1 MKLSQIIAL
10 LLLLAMFLACKTDQ
24 NPPDTPTTPI
34 SPTNPNAT
42 WRVVDAFANLTFT
55 NPVELLHAG
64 DGSNRVFVLEQRG
77 VIRVFVNNPTVNQS
91 DIFLDISGRVAS
103 GGETGLLGMA
113 FHPNFNTN
121 GQVFLHYTRRNNGQL
136 QSVIS
141 RFSSNR
147 TTADATTEQVLLV
160 YNQPFSNH
168 NAGSI
173 LFGRDGFLYITTG
186 DGGSGG
192 DPQNN
197 SQNLSNLLGKILRID
212 INRTEGSLPYAIPTD
227 NPFRTQAN
235 ARAEI
240 FAYGLR
246 NPWKLTADRGNG
258 RMWLADVGQN
268 NREEIDILERGA
280 NYGWRL
286 TEGKEC
292 FNPANNCNRAGLTE
306 PVFDY
311 GTSEGRSITGGYV
324 YRGRKLP
331 SLTGRYVYGDY
342 VSGNIWDLEYNETS
356 RQATNTS
363 LTRLIGSLSSFGED
377 EAGEL
382 YLLNYQSGKIQTLEF
397 R

>member
-1 MKLSQIIAL
+1 MKSTEMMSFA
-10 LLLLAMFLACKTDQ
+10 LLLAMFLACKTDQ
-24 NPPDTPTTPI
+24 NTPATPTTPVV
-34 SPTNPNAT
+34 PTNPNAT
-42 WRVVDAFANLTFT
+42 WRVVDAFANLSFT
-55 NPVELLHAG
+55 NPIELLHAG

-77 VIRVFVNNPTVNQS
+77 VVRVFANNPNVTQN
-91 DIFLDISGRVAS
+91 DIFIDISSRVAS

-121 GQVFLHYTRRNNGQL
+121 GQIFLHYTRRTNGQL

-147 TTADATTEQVLLV
+147 TVGDPASEQVLLA
-160 YNQPFSNH
+160 YNQPFANH

-197 SQNLSNLLGKILRID
+197 SQNLGNLLGKILRID
-212 INRTEGSLPYAIPTD
+212 VNRAEGGLAYGIPAD
-227 NPFRTQAN
+227 NPFRNQAN

-246 NPWKLTADRGNG
+246 NPWKLTADRSNG
-258 RMWLADVGQN
+258 RMWIADVGQN

-280 NYGWRL
+280 NYGWRVA
-286 TEGKEC
+286 EGREC
-292 FNPANNCNRAGLTE
+292 YNPANNCNRAGLTE
-306 PVFDY
+306 PIFDY

-331 SLTGRYVYGDY
+331 NLAGRYVYGDY
-342 VSGNIWDLEYNETS
+342 VSGNIWSLDYNETS
-356 RQATNTS
+356 RTATNAT

-382 YLLNYQSGKIQTLEF
+382 YLLNYQAGKIQTLEY